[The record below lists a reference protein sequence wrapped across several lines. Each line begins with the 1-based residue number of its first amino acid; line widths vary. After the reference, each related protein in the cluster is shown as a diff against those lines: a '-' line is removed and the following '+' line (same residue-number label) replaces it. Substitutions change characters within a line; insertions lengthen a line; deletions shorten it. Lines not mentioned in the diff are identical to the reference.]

1 MNNYLICY
9 NMVGYAELEIKAKS
23 KDTAED
29 ILFSMSEDELLAG
42 CQFKRALEVISVENY
57 ND

>member
-1 MNNYLICY
+1 
-9 NMVGYAELEIKAKS
+9 MVGYAELEIKAKS

-29 ILFSMSEDELLAG
+29 ILFSMSEDELLAA

>member
-1 MNNYLICY
+1 MI
-9 NMVGYAELEIKAKS
+9 GYAELEIKAKS